1 MEKEHPKTKD
11 PYYKNFTGEMT
22 GTTYRHRSVKVG
34 DEFFVYIRTSTNEI
48 YKVVLNAQILL
59 SMIPCNY
66 KYDKNHYLYSILIE
80 NADINA
86 FIDKVAPA
94 IKSVMRY
101 PYVISTRP
109 LLTASDLKEMGFH
122 YPDEVLAIINVV
134 ENGERQELLE
144 LLAPHMQD
152 YYATKRYGVEILSI
166 DLANY
171 DTSPCVCEMPP
182 AWGRVDWILFV
193 DKIWVPTA
201 KLQSEFIRAL
211 GYGCSMN
218 EALALLRDGKL
229 EEYIDR
235 IEDDIE
241 YD

>member
-1 MEKEHPKTKD
+1 MEKEYPKTKD

-80 NADINA
+80 NDDINA

-94 IKSVMRY
+94 IKRIMRY
-101 PYVISTRP
+101 PYGISTRA

-122 YPDEVLAIINVV
+122 YPDEVLAIIKAV
-134 ENGERQELLE
+134 ESGESLKLLE
-144 LLAPHMQD
+144 VLDTHMQD
-152 YYATKRYGVEILSI
+152 CYATIRYGREVLSI
-166 DLANY
+166 GLVDY
-171 DTSPCVCEMPP
+171 DPNPCVCEMPP
-182 AWGRVDWILFV
+182 AWGQVDTILFI
-193 DKIWVPTA
+193 DREWVPTA
-201 KLQSEFIRAL
+201 KLQYEFVQAL

-218 EALALLRDGKL
+218 EALALLRGGKL

-235 IEDDIE
+235 IEDDR
-241 YD
+241 YR